1 MKKKLL
7 NSFFLFF
14 LGCTLVNAQ
23 TYSGTGG
30 AVMPTGND
38 VVFTQIVSGL
48 GPSMNSSFGITQLC
62 LNLSHP
68 DLTEVSIELVSP
80 SGKSV
85 EMVSNNPTGGPDYL
99 NTCFDGS
106 AGSSITAGTAP
117 YTGSFRPTGYMGLFN
132 NGSNPNGAW
141 KLLIKIWNIAGVPG
155 TLNSWSITFGP
166 NPLVPVNLTSS
177 NLPLVLISTLGQ
189 NIQNEPKKIMNM
201 SIIYN
206 GPGIRNN
213 VTDAPNNYNGKV
225 AIEYRGSSSLQFQK
239 KSMSLETVDN
249 AGNDL
254 DVSLLNMPAEHD
266 WILYASYIDK
276 TLIRNALT
284 FDLAMRMG
292 NYAPRGQFVEVLI
305 DGEYQGVYILEEKIK
320 RGDQRVDISKLSK
333 TDNAG
338 DAMTG
343 GYMLRIDKRDG
354 TEGGFK
360 SHIAPPS
367 GSTDT
372 VFFQYYYPKDTTI
385 TPQQQSY
392 IKNYFWNFEQNLQSG
407 QFAHPI
413 DGYVKFIEPKSFV
426 DYFIISE
433 LSKNVDA
440 YKVSTYI
447 YKDKDSKGG
456 KLNLGPVWDYD
467 LAWANSNFGDG
478 VTPVGWQYQH
488 TALVYETP
496 FWWQRLMQ
504 DPNFVNKIK
513 CRWEELK
520 TRSIITPATLYARID
535 SLTNYLS
542 ESQARNFT
550 MWPILDANVWA
561 NPSPIPSTYSGHA
574 AELKNWIASRF
585 GWIDGSLPGVA
596 SNCYVSTESVEPEK
610 AEVRVY
616 PNPFRDQVTFSVV
629 VKDMQPVILKI
640 YDAFGKEVMSVND
653 KNNSIGE
660 RQIVVNGESL
670 KPGVYFYRMLIG
682 NKSVSGKIIMQK

>member
-1 MKKKLL
+1 MKIKLL
-7 NSFFLFF
+7 NTFVLFF
-14 LGCTLVNAQ
+14 FAVNLMNAQ
-23 TYSGTGG
+23 TFTGTGG
-30 AVMPTGND
+30 TVMPTGND
-38 VVFTQIVSGL
+38 VVFTQAISGL
-48 GPSMNSSFGITQLC
+48 PASMNGSFGITQLC
-62 LNLSHP
+62 INLSHP
-68 DLTEVSIELVSP
+68 DLTEIAIELMSP
-80 SGKSV
+80 SGKTV
-85 EMVSNNPTGGPDYL
+85 EMVANNPTGGPDYL

-106 AGSSITAGTAP
+106 ATTHITGGSSPYSGT
-117 YTGSFRPTGYMGLFN
+117 FRPTGYMGLLN
-132 NGSNPNGAW
+132 NGANPNGNW
-141 KLLIKIWNIAGVPG
+141 KLLVKIWNIAGIPG
-155 TLNSWSITFGP
+155 TLNSWSITFAP

-177 NLPLVLISTLGQ
+177 NLPLVLISTGGQ
-189 NIQNEPKKIMNM
+189 QIANEPKKIMNM

-249 AGNDL
+249 LGNDL

-266 WILYASYIDK
+266 WILYASYTDK
-276 TLIRNALT
+276 SLIRNALT
-284 FDLAMRMG
+284 FDLAARMG
-292 NYAPRGQFVEVLI
+292 NYAPRNHFVEVLI

-320 RGDQRVDISKLSK
+320 KGDDRVNISKLSK
-333 TDNAG
+333 LDNAG
-338 DAMTG
+338 DALTG

-360 SHIAPPS
+360 SHVGPTS
-367 GSTDT
+367 GSLDT

-392 IKNYFWNFEQNLQSG
+392 IKNFVWNFEQNLQSG
-407 QFAHPI
+407 QFSDPVN
-413 DGYVKFIEPKSFV
+413 GYTRFIEPKSFV
-426 DYFIISE
+426 DFFIINE

-440 YKVSTYI
+440 YKVSTYM

-467 LAWANSNFGDG
+467 LGWTNANFGNG
-478 VTPVGWQYQH
+478 TSPAGWEYQQ
-488 TALVYETP
+488 TAAVYEIP

-520 TRSIITPATLYARID
+520 TRSITTPGTLFGKID
-535 SLTNYLS
+535 SLTSYLS

-561 NPSPIPSTYSGHA
+561 NPTPVQTTYAGHA
-574 AELKNWIASRF
+574 SELKNWIASRF

-596 SNCYVSTESVEPEK
+596 VNCFVSTESVEPVK
-610 AEVRVY
+610 AEVKVY
-616 PNPFRDQVTFSVV
+616 PNPFKDQVTFSVQM
-629 VKDMQPVILKI
+629 DGMQDISIKI
-640 YDAFGKEVMSVND
+640 HDALGKEVLQVND
-653 KNNSIGE
+653 KNNFIGE
-660 RQIVVNGESL
+660 HNIVINGESL
-670 KPGVYFYRMLIG
+670 RPGVYFYHMMIG
-682 NKSVSGKIIMQK
+682 NKSVAGKIIMQK